1 MVVMVVVVVGR
12 AREVESEEDP
22 LLCEWPKAYTCTI
35 IDQETWVCIYACAA
49 PSPSF
54 SLSFSVRAH
63 NDMKRER

>member
-1 MVVMVVVVVGR
+1 MVVVVGR

-49 PSPSF
+49 PSL
-54 SLSFSVRAH
+54 SLSPSLSLCARTTI
-63 NDMKRER
+63 